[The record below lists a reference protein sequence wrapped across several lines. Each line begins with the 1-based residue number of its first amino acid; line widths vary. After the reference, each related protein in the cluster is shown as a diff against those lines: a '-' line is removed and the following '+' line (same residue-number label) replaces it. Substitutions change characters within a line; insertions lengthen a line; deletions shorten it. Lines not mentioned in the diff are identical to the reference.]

1 MAISTNGTNEDN
13 MKDFTTL
20 TQELL
25 KGRLLSR
32 VHDILVLTDEVDYA
46 GVDQVFPMYPEQ
58 PFFLDELV
66 REDMQGAT
74 ALEIGMGSGVLSIG
88 ALKAGASQVTALE
101 INPRA
106 KVFAGFNAVL
116 NGVSDGLRILD
127 GNTGNVWQPVAGETF
142 DYIMSNPPFMPSP
155 PDSEHYY
162 HSGGGGI
169 LGMDFMENIFRE
181 LDDHLVPGGRA
192 QVVTCAPGDDKLP
205 TALIDLIETHLG
217 GSAELVI
224 DPIHFSFDVLKH
236 HLPDSVSDE
245 AMAAVSHELQSKG
258 ITHEYLCVMHYVK
271 DAGKTITTRRCEPH
285 DAWDEPL
292 ATAA

>member
-1 MAISTNGTNEDN
+1 MN
-13 MKDFTTL
+13 DFNTL
-20 TQELL
+20 TQNLL
-25 KGRLLSR
+25 EGRLLSQ
-32 VHDILVLTDEVDYA
+32 VNGISVLTDEVEYP

-66 REDMQGAT
+66 TEDIKGAQ

-88 ALKAGASQVTALE
+88 ALKAGAAQVTALE

-116 NGVSDGLRILD
+116 NGVSDGLRILE
-127 GNTGNVWQPVAGETF
+127 GNVDSLWAPVEGEVF

-155 PDSEHYY
+155 PNSEHYY

-181 LDDHLVPGGRA
+181 LDDHLAPGGRA
-192 QVVTCAPGDDKLP
+192 QIVTCAPGNDALP
-205 TALIDLIETHLG
+205 TALIDLIETHLS

-224 DPIHFSFDVLKH
+224 DPIRYSFDVLKH
-236 HLPDSVSDE
+236 HLPDSVADE
-245 AMAAVSHELQSKG
+245 SMEAVSKELQDKG

-271 DAGKTITTRRCEPH
+271 DGEKSVATRFCEPH
-285 DAWDEPL
+285 EAWDEPL
-292 ATAA
+292 EARA